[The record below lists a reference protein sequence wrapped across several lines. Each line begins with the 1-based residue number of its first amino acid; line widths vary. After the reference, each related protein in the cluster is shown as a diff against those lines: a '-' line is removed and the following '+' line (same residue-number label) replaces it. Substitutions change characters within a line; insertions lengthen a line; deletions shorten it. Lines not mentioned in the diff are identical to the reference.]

1 MSMLSKRA
9 PPTEEP
15 KMGSD
20 QEEGSEQTDPR
31 AALTPMLSKR
41 PSAGELGS
49 MSHSKDETEQADPRA
64 ALVSMLS
71 KRAPPAGLESTSPLK
86 VETEQADRRA
96 ALMSMLSKRAPPSEG
111 PQMAPPKK
119 EEVEQ
124 VVNGANKFRSGWS
137 STPKVPNRVHFI
149 PTGNVSEDT
158 LLLSTAPKALNK
170 VHMLTTRDMEEDEL
184 LGYTPMGRFSL
195 SAESKIQVLSDQFD
209 EAQENFRKL
218 LQFFG
223 EDNSMTPEAFFCT
236 INTFV
241 SMFDQTCQELKKK
254 QEAKERKTRIEE
266 KRKLRE
272 QGMAAKEVNS
282 K

>member
-1 MSMLSKRA
+1 
-9 PPTEEP
+9 
-15 KMGSD
+15 
-20 QEEGSEQTDPR
+20 
-31 AALTPMLSKR
+31 MLSKR

-49 MSHSKDETEQADPRA
+49 MSHSKDETEQADSRAALMSMLSKQAPPSEVPKMGADQEEGSEQADPRA